1 MYHFKPDNCWE
12 ADTAGDQAADQA
24 GVGPGQEG
32 QEDFPKK
39 VRLEPKSEG

>member
-1 MYHFKPDNCWE
+1 MYHFKPDKCWE
-12 ADTAGDQAADQA
+12 ADTASDQADQA
-24 GVGPGQEG
+24 GVGPGPEG